1 MTIEKYRK
9 IVTQDVEINLIQDR
23 LARILA
29 QVSDDPITD
38 RQRISVTLTTGV
50 SNLVYH
56 LLGRQPKG
64 WFLSDKTANA
74 DVWRSTWNNEYI
86 DLRSSANVT
95 ITLEVF

>member
-9 IVTQDVEINLIQDR
+9 IVTQDVEVNLIQDR

-29 QVSDDPITD
+29 QIADDPITD
-38 RQRISVTLTTGV
+38 RQRIEISLTTGIA
-50 SNLVYH
+50 NRVYH

-64 WFLSDKTANA
+64 WFITDKNANA
-74 DVWRSTWNNEYI
+74 NVWRASWNSEYI

-95 ITLEVF
+95 LILEVF